1 MHEPVHESQPDAP
14 RAASLAEPP
23 WTTLPPSPPTPIPLG
38 PALVADS
45 LCRGPEKRT
54 MHKLEVQ
61 IGNSGSKEE
70 DVMSATSVGT
80 IVKKSVGWSIGL
92 SVLMI
97 LAGFLAIAVPQAA
110 GIAVNLLVAW
120 LLVFS
125 GAAHLVFAWH
135 TRTTGGIL
143 WELLLGILYIF
154 VGAYLLFR
162 PVAGLASLTLALAI
176 YLFAEGVLELI
187 LSFRLRPMPGSG
199 WLLFDGIITLILGVM
214 IWRTWPS
221 STEWVI
227 GTLVGIS
234 MLFSGISRLML
245 SLAARRLVAKLA

>member
-1 MHEPVHESQPDAP
+1 
-14 RAASLAEPP
+14 
-23 WTTLPPSPPTPIPLG
+23 
-38 PALVADS
+38 
-45 LCRGPEKRT
+45 
-54 MHKLEVQ
+54 
-61 IGNSGSKEE
+61 
-70 DVMSATSVGT
+70 MSATSAGT
-80 IVKKSVGWSIGL
+80 IVKKSLGWSIGL

-97 LAGFLAIAVPQAA
+97 VAGFLAIAVPQAA

-135 TRTTGGIL
+135 TRTTGGVL
-143 WELLLGILYIF
+143 WELLLGILYVF
-154 VGAYLLFR
+154 VGAFLLFR

-187 LSFRLRPMPGSG
+187 LAFRLRPMPGSG
-199 WLLFDGIITLILGVM
+199 WLLFDGVITLVLGVM

-221 STEWVI
+221 STEWFI
-227 GTLVGIS
+227 GTLVGLS
-234 MLFSGISRLML
+234 MLFSGITRLML

>member
-1 MHEPVHESQPDAP
+1 MMRFREGSADGSRGRVYRTCAIGPQEAYDAH
-14 RAASLAEPP
+14 AG
-23 WTTLPPSPPTPIPLG
+23 G
-38 PALVADS
+38 PN
-45 LCRGPEKRT
+45 REFRFYEG
-54 MHKLEVQ
+54 
-61 IGNSGSKEE
+61 G
-70 DVMSATSVGT
+70 VMNATSLGT

-120 LLVFS
+120 LVVFS

-143 WELLLGILYIF
+143 WELLLGILYIC
-154 VGAYLLFR
+154 VGAYLLLR

-187 LSFRLRPMPGSG
+187 LSFRLRPMPGSR
-199 WLLFDGIITLILGVM
+199 WLLFDGIITLILAVM

-245 SLAARRLVAKLA
+245 SLAARSLTSKLA

>member
-1 MHEPVHESQPDAP
+1 
-14 RAASLAEPP
+14 
-23 WTTLPPSPPTPIPLG
+23 
-38 PALVADS
+38 
-45 LCRGPEKRT
+45 
-54 MHKLEVQ
+54 
-61 IGNSGSKEE
+61 
-70 DVMSATSVGT
+70 MSATSMGT
-80 IVKKSVGWSIGL
+80 IVKRSVGWSIGL

-110 GIAVNLLVAW
+110 GIAVNVLVAW

-125 GAAHLVFAWH
+125 GAAHLVFGWH
-135 TRTTGGIL
+135 VRSTGGIL
-143 WELLLGILYIF
+143 WELLLGALYIF

-162 PVAGLASLTLALAI
+162 PVVGLASLTLALAI

-187 LSFRLRPMPGSG
+187 LWFRLRPLPGSG
-199 WLLFDGIITLILGVM
+199 GLLFDGIITLILGVM

-227 GTLVGIS
+227 GTLVGFS
-234 MLFSGISRLML
+234 MIFSGISRLML

>member
-1 MHEPVHESQPDAP
+1 
-14 RAASLAEPP
+14 
-23 WTTLPPSPPTPIPLG
+23 
-38 PALVADS
+38 
-45 LCRGPEKRT
+45 
-54 MHKLEVQ
+54 
-61 IGNSGSKEE
+61 
-70 DVMSATSVGT
+70 MSASSAGT
-80 IVKKSVGWSIGL
+80 IVKESVGWSIGL

-97 LAGFLAIAVPQAA
+97 LAGFLAVAVPQAA
-110 GIAVNLLVAW
+110 GITVSLLVAW

-135 TRTTGGIL
+135 TRTTGGIF
-143 WELLLGILYIF
+143 WEMLLGFLYVF

-162 PVAGLASLTLALAI
+162 PMAGLASLTLALAI

-187 LSFRLRPMPGSG
+187 LSFRLRPMPGSN

-227 GTLVGIS
+227 GALVGIS

-245 SLAARRLVAKLA
+245 SLAARSIASKFA